1 MLLLVRHNHCPQ
13 YLCHNHQAVDQHD
26 DHWSITMIANCG
38 GRCIYWRSKAAG
50 WPSASWSQCWCREGF
65 CFWAALLRLR
75 FPFLVGLILQ
85 IHLMMTCDDADR
97 WWLGDG
103 YSSFSDF
110 IFLPLAG
117 TIEVNLTSN
126 LISPERLEWTQPL
139 MLQLALL
146 VFSSF
151 IALKELSTSTNS
163 SNFDRLSEFY
173 GPKRRPKIWKRL
185 LHAGLSRRM
194 DKLLACKW
202 GSENSFHR
210 NQLQSGLQTV
220 WARQQCSDLQTK
232 KAACQQDNVPPH
244 TATPIT
250 PHHKLPHHTQ
260 CMSTRQCARPRH
272 CLQYK
277 SYTMIIITTSII
289 IAIIIIII
297 FNDSLPS
304 WPL

>member
-1 MLLLVRHNHCPQ
+1 MV
-13 YLCHNHQAVDQHD
+13 
-26 DHWSITMIANCG
+26 IT
-38 GRCIYWRSKAAG
+38 
-50 WPSASWSQCWCREGF
+50 ASWISFFVCW
-65 CFWAALLRLR
+65 
-75 FPFLVGLILQ
+75 
-85 IHLMMTCDDADR
+85 
-97 WWLGDG
+97 
-103 YSSFSDF
+103 
-110 IFLPLAG
+110 LPRSRSTL
-117 TIEVNLTSN
+117 N
-126 LISPERLEWTQPL
+126 LISPERLEWTL
-139 MLQLALL
+139 VASASHVGIGIL

-151 IALKELSTSTNS
+151 IALKELSTSTNF

-210 NQLQSGLQTV
+210 NQLQIGLQTV

-250 PHHKLPHHTQ
+250 PHHKLPHHTMWHHTTHITQ

-297 FNDSLPS
+297 FNDSLPA

>member
-103 YSSFSDF
+103 YNSFSDF

-126 LISPERLEWTQPL
+126 LISPERLEWTL
-139 MLQLALL
+139 VASASHVAIGIVGAL
-146 VFSSF
+146 
-151 IALKELSTSTNS
+151 IIYCAQGA
-163 SNFDRLSEFY
+163 FY
-173 GPKRRPKIWKRL
+173 L
-185 LHAGLSRRM
+185 N
-194 DKLLACKW
+194 KLLQFWPTEWVLWTKKETKNMKTAFAR
-202 GSENSFHR
+202 GPLSPD
-210 NQLQSGLQTV
+210 GQTV
-220 WARQQCSDLQTK
+220 GMQMRFRELFSQKPASKWSADSLGQTAVLWFTNK
-232 KAACQQDNVPPH
+232 EGCV
-244 TATPIT
+244 
-250 PHHKLPHHTQ
+250 
-260 CMSTRQCARPRH
+260 STRQCATTH
-272 CLQYK
+272 CH
-277 SYTMIIITTSII
+277 TNHTT
-289 IAIIIIII
+289 
-297 FNDSLPS
+297 P
-304 WPL
+304 